1 MNKQPTIHH
10 AIRFCIFAAENPQMT
25 KEEFLEKIAPTM
37 PHAPGIYKYYGS
49 DKKLLYVGKAKDLR
63 KRVSSY
69 FVKHHDNYK
78 TTRLVSLI
86 HSLEWTVTNNEHD
99 AFLLE
104 NSLIKHF
111 KPRFNIV
118 LKDDKTYPYV
128 VIKKENFPRVFLTR
142 RVIRDGSEYIGP
154 FTGVWRV
161 RELLELIRLNIPLR
175 TCGLNLSPGNIAK
188 GKFKVCLEYHLGNC
202 KGPCEG
208 LQSEADYKE
217 SINQA
222 RHLLKGNLSSVLQ
235 NLKEEMAAHAANME
249 FEKAQQLKFKI
260 DALQNYNSKS
270 GVVST
275 VLGNID
281 AASIITE
288 DNQAYVNYMIV
299 AEGNV
304 IHSKSLTIEKQL
316 DEEPADI
323 LAYAIAFLRPR
334 FQSVS
339 KEIVVPFEVQTEDE
353 HLKVTIP
360 ISGEKKK
367 LLELSFKNA
376 AYHQQEQDKK
386 ARLLLKD
393 KTNEERLEVLE
404 QMQDDLQLT
413 ELPAH
418 IECFDNS
425 NFQGAFPVAAMVCFK
440 DGVPSKKDYRHFHIK
455 TVEGINDFASMSEI
469 VKRRYKRLLEEK
481 KPLPQLV
488 IIDGGKGQL
497 SAAMQSIE
505 ELGLT
510 GRMTVVGLAKREE
523 SIFFPGDKDPLQLP
537 YNGQVMLLIRR
548 IRDEVHRFGIT
559 FHRDVRSKGT
569 IKNELE
575 DIPGIG
581 SKTAQTLLQSYRSV
595 TNVKK
600 LSLEELTTALGAA
613 KAKIVF
619 DYFAQ
624 KAE

>member
-1 MNKQPTIHH
+1 
-10 AIRFCIFAAENPQMT
+10 MT
-25 KEEFLEKIAPTM
+25 KEDFLQHIAPTM
-37 PHAPGIYKYYGS
+37 PHAPGIYKYYS
-49 DKKLLYVGKAKDLR
+49 ADKKLLYVGKAKDLK

-69 FVKHHDNYK
+69 FVKHHDTQK
-78 TTRLVSLI
+78 TSRLVSLI
-86 HSLEWTVTNNEHD
+86 HSMDWTVTNNEHD

-111 KPRFNIV
+111 KPKFNIV
-118 LKDDKTYPYV
+118 LKDDKTYPYI
-128 VIKKENFPRVFLTR
+128 VIKKEHFPRVFLTR

-161 RELLELIRLNIPLR
+161 RELLELIKQNIPLR

-208 LQSEADYKE
+208 LQSEEAYRD

-222 RHLLKGNLSSVLQ
+222 RHLLKGNLGSVLQ
-235 NLKEEMAAHAANME
+235 SLKDEMANYAAAME

-270 GVVST
+270 SVVST

-281 AASIITE
+281 VASII
-288 DNQAYVNYMIV
+288 DDDKLAFVNYLILSD
-299 AEGNV
+299 GKI
-304 IHSKSLTIEKQL
+304 IHSKSLSIEKKL
-316 DEEPADI
+316 DESNADI
-323 LAYAIAFLRPR
+323 LAYAIAYLRPL
-334 FQSVS
+334 FQSGS
-339 KEIVVPFEVQTEDE
+339 KEIIVPFDIHTEEDQ
-353 HLKVTIP
+353 LKLTIP
-360 ISGEKKK
+360 ISGEKKN
-367 LLELSFKNA
+367 LLDLSFKNA
-376 AYHQQEQDKK
+376 TYFQQEQDKK
-386 ARLLLKD
+386 TRLLLKD
-393 KTNEERLEVLE
+393 KTEEERLQVLE
-404 QMQDDLQLT
+404 QMQDELQLT
-413 ELPAH
+413 ELPLH

-425 NFQGAFPVAAMVCFK
+425 NFQGSFPVAAMVCFK
-440 DGVPSKKDYRHFHIK
+440 NGIPSKKDYRHFHIK
-455 TVEGINDFASMSEI
+455 TVEGINDFASMAEI
-469 VKRRYKRLLEEK
+469 VKRRYKRLLEEQ

-497 SAAMQSIE
+497 GAAMQSIE
-505 ELGLT
+505 ALGLT

-537 YNGQVMLLIRR
+537 FNGPVMLLIRR

-559 FHRDVRSKGT
+559 FHRDTRSKGT

-581 SKTAQTLLQSYRSV
+581 TKTAQTLLQRYRSV
-595 TNVKK
+595 ANIKK
-600 LSLEELTTALGAA
+600 LSLEELTAALGAV
-613 KAKIVF
+613 KASLIFNHFSKNN
-619 DYFAQ
+619 
-624 KAE
+624 